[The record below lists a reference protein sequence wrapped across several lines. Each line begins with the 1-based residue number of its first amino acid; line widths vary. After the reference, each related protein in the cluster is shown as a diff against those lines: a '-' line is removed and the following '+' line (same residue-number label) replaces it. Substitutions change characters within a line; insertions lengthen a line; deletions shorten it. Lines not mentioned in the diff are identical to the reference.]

1 MNGPPNNR
9 TRPAGNGTHSE
20 DQAGGRSTLSLS
32 QGAPS
37 TSVER
42 EALRRFADAYAVLVV
57 GKATR
62 RHVFFN
68 LPAAERAVDRAHSRG
83 ESHRAGRDLSA
94 LRRTGILDGGPC
106 SRKMG
111 SLYASGV

>member
-1 MNGPPNNR
+1 MNGPPDMR

-20 DQAGGRSTLSLS
+20 DQAGGRSTAILS

-68 LPAAERAVDRAHSRG
+68 LPAAERAVDRALSRG
-83 ESHRAGRDLSA
+83 DDAA
-94 LRRTGILDGGPC
+94 LVLLRLVPVADTVPALHPIGGGE
-106 SRKMG
+106 R
-111 SLYASGV
+111 

>member
-1 MNGPPNNR
+1 MPDSNDVRPRLETEGD
-9 TRPAGNGTHSE
+9 TRNT
-20 DQAGGRSTLSLS
+20 GGRSTLILG
-32 QGAPS
+32 QCAPS

-83 ESHRAGRDLSA
+83 DDAA
-94 LRRTGILDGGPC
+94 LVLLRLVPVADTAPELHTMGGT
-106 SRKMG
+106 S
-111 SLYASGV
+111 

>member
-1 MNGPPNNR
+1 MSAAPHDR
-9 TRPAGNGTHSE
+9 SRPA
-20 DQAGGRSTLSLS
+20 QA
-32 QGAPS
+32 APEVTTTS
-37 TSVER
+37 ASVER

-83 ESHRAGRDLSA
+83 DDAVLVLVRLVPVAGTVPE
-94 LRRTGILDGGPC
+94 LRTMGGT
-106 SRKMG
+106 S
-111 SLYASGV
+111 

>member
-1 MNGPPNNR
+1 MNGPPDNR
-9 TRPAGNGTHSE
+9 TRPGGNGAHSE
-20 DQAGGRSTLSLS
+20 DQAGGRSTVSVS

-83 ESHRAGRDLSA
+83 DDAA
-94 LRRTGILDGGPC
+94 LVLLRLVPVADTVPELHAMGGT
-106 SRKMG
+106 S
-111 SLYASGV
+111 